1 MIQKPMIALML
12 LFATFIVKA
21 QKMDKRFANKKTM
34 PFAFVEEIDSKALG
48 ENRVLNVYLP
58 YGYHPDSVQ
67 TYPTIYVLDGTA
79 HEDFPHIAGLAQ
91 FMNMYDLLPK
101 SIVVG
106 IANKGKSRYRDFTH
120 PTTDAAEK
128 KRLPQAGGSSKFI
141 AYVAN
146 EVIPLIQK
154 SYKTNGKRT
163 VIGQS
168 LGGLLATEFLMKKP
182 DLFDDYIIVSPSL
195 WWSKMALVNTA
206 AKYFKEKQQ
215 LKKRVYVSLGKEHP
229 VMHKVADQL
238 INAIKNSGNK
248 RLKVYYKPILTEDH
262 ATILHKAVYE
272 AFETFYP
279 KKREKH

>member
-1 MIQKPMIALML
+1 MIVL
-12 LFATFIVKA
+12 LLFFATFAAKA

-34 PFAFVEEIDSKALG
+34 SFALVEDIASKALD
-48 ENRVLNVYLP
+48 EKRVLNIYLP
-58 YGYHPDSVQ
+58 SGYDPDSAQ
-67 TYPTIYVLDGTA
+67 TYPTIYVLDGSA

-106 IANKGKSRYRDFTH
+106 IANQGKSRYRDFTH
-120 PTTDAAEK
+120 ATSDAAEK
-128 KRLPQAGGSSKFI
+128 KRLPQAGGSAQFM
-141 AYVAN
+141 AYVAQ
-146 EVIPLIQK
+146 EVIPMVRK
-154 SYKTNGKRT
+154 NYKTNGKRT
-163 VIGQS
+163 IIGQS
-168 LGGLLATEFLMKKP
+168 LGGLLATEFLIKKP

-195 WWSKMALVNTA
+195 WWSKMELVNTA
-206 AKYFKEKQQ
+206 AKYFKENQS

-229 VMHKVADQL
+229 VMHKVADRL

-248 RLKVYYKPILTEDH
+248 NLKVYYKPILTEDH

-279 KKREKH
+279 KKREKY

>member
-1 MIQKPMIALML
+1 MYKRIIPVIL
-12 LFATFIVKA
+12 LLVTFTAKA

-34 PFAFVEEIDSKALG
+34 SFALVEEIDSKALG
-48 ENRVLNVYLP
+48 EKRVLNVYLP
-58 YGYHPDSVQ
+58 YGYDPDSAQ

-106 IANKGKSRYRDFTH
+106 IANKGRSRYRDFTH
-120 PTTDAAEK
+120 PTTDSAER
-128 KRLPQAGGSSKFI
+128 KRLPQAGGSPQFI

-146 EVIPLIQK
+146 EVIPLIK
-154 SYKTNGKRT
+154 KNYKTNGQRT
-163 VIGQS
+163 IIGQS
-168 LGGLLATEFLMKKP
+168 LGGLLATEFLMKKS
-182 DLFDDYIIVSPSL
+182 DLFNDYIIVSPSL
-195 WWSKMALVNTA
+195 WWSKMKLVKKA
-206 AKYFKEKQQ
+206 KKYFKDNQQ

-229 VMHKVADQL
+229 VMHKVADKL
-238 INAIKNSGNK
+238 IDAIKKSGNK
-248 RLKVYYKPILTEDH
+248 KLKVYYKPILTEDH

-279 KKREKH
+279 KKREKY